1 MFHVFVLSRFSVQ
14 TQAASYIIVCKVRN
28 YMSNHAYYNCVFTF
42 YSCVICFHYVWLC
55 MCGVFFLMFSSCV
68 VFYCYYTRTNCPPG
82 TNKDL
87 ELDLVSSQLLARE
100 QITIL
105 PEMLN

>member
-55 MCGVFFLMFSSCV
+55 MCGVFFSCSHPV
-68 VFYCYYTRTNCPPG
+68 LFFIATTPEPIAPLG
-82 TNKDL
+82 
-87 ELDLVSSQLLARE
+87 
-100 QITIL
+100 QIKIL
-105 PEMLN
+105 NLILSHLNSWQESK